1 MHGDWTKI
9 QTTFASALG
18 SDTIWEWWRVNGVG
32 GEGKF
37 VPIGMN
43 ELPVRSFIG
52 NDGYHHGIS
61 FTWQTVDSIKSGL
74 YVKVDETILGPII
87 TNP

>member
-1 MHGDWTKI
+1 MHGNWNTI

-18 SDTIWEWWRVNGVG
+18 SDIIWEWWRVHGVG

-52 NDGYHHGIS
+52 NDGANHGIS
-61 FTWQTVDSIKSGL
+61 FTWQPVDSIKSGL
-74 YVKVDETILGPII
+74 YVKIDETILGPII
-87 TNP
+87 THP